1 MRDKSSITRSQRT
14 ILDAVLFFLR
24 KGEIPTVREVGAIAG
39 LRSPATVF
47 KHLRALEKRNIVT
60 LSGKSRGIRIVSEEA
75 LASVGMELKAGKK
88 TKRGG
93 PLFAI
98 SPFAPAQYPGVPL
111 VGEIA
116 AGKPIE
122 SYSEAFLPD
131 GVDQHGL
138 YRQENPSRFT
148 SPSEAPM
155 LPLDPALF
163 GESGELMALRVDGSS
178 MINAGI
184 LDGDYVIIRRQN
196 SVEEGE
202 IAAVIVN
209 GEGTLKRWKSQS
221 PTTAKSKKANNNKKK
236 VTLVAA
242 NELFDPIEISEED
255 GKDVVVFG
263 KYVGLVRGN
272 LQINR

>member
-1 MRDKSSITRSQRT
+1 M
-14 ILDAVLFFLR
+14 
-24 KGEIPTVREVGAIAG
+24 P
-39 LRSPATVF
+39 SP
-47 KHLRALEKRNIVT
+47 
-60 LSGKSRGIRIVSEEA
+60 
-75 LASVGMELKAGKK
+75 
-88 TKRGG
+88 
-93 PLFAI
+93 
-98 SPFAPAQYPGVPL
+98 PFAPAQYPGIPL

-184 LDGDYVIIRRQN
+184 LDGDYVIIRRQ
-196 SVEEGE
+196 SAVEEGE

-209 GEGTLKRWKSQS
+209 GEGTLKRWKS
-221 PTTAKSKKANNNKKK
+221 KSKKANNNKKK

-272 LQINR
+272 LQTNS

>member
-1 MRDKSSITRSQRT
+1 LRDKSSITRSQRT
-14 ILDAVLFFLR
+14 ILDAVIFFLQ
-24 KGEIPTVREVGAIAG
+24 KGEIPTVREIGAVAG

-47 KHLRALEKRNIVT
+47 KHLRSLEKQGILT
-60 LSGKSRGIRIVSEEA
+60 LNGKSRGVRIVSEEA
-75 LASVGMELKAGKK
+75 LASVGMKPKK
-88 TKRGG
+88 KGKRGG
-93 PLFAI
+93 ALFSI
-98 SPFAPAQYPGVPL
+98 MPFAPAQHPGIPL

-138 YRQENPSRFT
+138 YRDENPSRFT
-148 SPSEAPM
+148 SPSQAPT

-163 GESGELMALRVDGSS
+163 GESGELMALRVAGSS

-184 LDGDYVIIRRQN
+184 LDGDYAIIRRQN

-209 GEGTLKRWKSQS
+209 GEGTLKRWKSRSQAA
-221 PTTAKSKKANNNKKK
+221 AKSKKGNDAKK
-236 VTLVAA
+236 VTLVPA
-242 NELFDPIEISEED
+242 NELFEPIEISEED
-255 GKDVVVFG
+255 GKDVLVFG